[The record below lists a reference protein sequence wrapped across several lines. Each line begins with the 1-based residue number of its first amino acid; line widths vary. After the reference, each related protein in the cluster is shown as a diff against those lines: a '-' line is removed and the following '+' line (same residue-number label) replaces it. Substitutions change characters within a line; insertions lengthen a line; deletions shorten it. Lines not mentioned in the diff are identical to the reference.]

1 MSADQ
6 RLADLGLTL
15 PSPPKPIGNYVPFR
29 LAGNLLFLSGVGPR
43 RADETMITGKVGAD
57 LTVEQGYEAAKL
69 CGLNLLVNM
78 IAAVATLA
86 RADTVL
92 KVLGMVNALPDFGQQ
107 PEVIN
112 GCTDLFVQVLGEGG
126 RPARSAVGMG
136 GLPRGIAVEV
146 EAVVLVRGSLT
157 GSLRVCAQYHGF
169 PGAKRAQRSADNFRY
184 VERCFPSG
192 DCLGASRAVY
202 RSPGGERKLR
212 TRVSTVGLPSRPS

>member
-15 PSPPKPIGNYVPFR
+15 PPPAKPLGNYVPFR

-57 LTVEQGYEAAKL
+57 VTVEQAYEAAKL

-78 IAAVATLA
+78 IAAVGTLE
-86 RADTVL
+86 RVDTVL
-92 KVLGMVNALPDFGQQ
+92 KVLGMVNAVPTFTDH
-107 PEVIN
+107 PKVID

-136 GLPRGIAVEV
+136 SLPLNIAVEV
-146 EAVVLVRGSLT
+146 EAIVLVKGT
-157 GSLRVCAQYHGF
+157 
-169 PGAKRAQRSADNFRY
+169 
-184 VERCFPSG
+184 
-192 DCLGASRAVY
+192 
-202 RSPGGERKLR
+202 
-212 TRVSTVGLPSRPS
+212 